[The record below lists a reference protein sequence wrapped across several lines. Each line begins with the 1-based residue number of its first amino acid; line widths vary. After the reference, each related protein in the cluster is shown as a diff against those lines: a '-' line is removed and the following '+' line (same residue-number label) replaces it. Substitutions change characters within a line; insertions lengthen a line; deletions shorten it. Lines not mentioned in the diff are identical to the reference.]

1 MGAKHAKGLAQA
13 QLDKDY
19 LVRSANWANTEF
31 QEEKV
36 RELKDRAA
44 LDDYKFRTGTK
55 EATEIAQMQAYERS
69 NEVADNNLK
78 SLSFYTE
85 TARDRVNLGLDEQIA
100 ELSFQFEDLERDF
113 TRKAVAAAFG
123 DAALEQT
130 LDNARQDAELKKK
143 ELKIEKANATAEF
156 DAKLGYINEQGQKIA
171 GQFDI
176 ESRKVQSEN
185 RYNQLNNQLD
195 SIIQKG
201 AAQARG
207 LKGRGANK
215 MTASIAAL
223 SGLNTQRLSDSLY
236 LAEQSIGIQKELT
249 KKQKLSILGDKT
261 AKKGSASYLGAL
273 GIQKKQIKTKL
284 GQTKRSVKLQQKEI
298 AETLGIDAE
307 EFELSKEKLGESLM
321 SVGESAKIKLEEIEA
336 KAFEAKTQIHA
347 QRMLKP
353 VFGPD
358 ISVPFATPKTE
369 YIRPFRPIYPT
380 EHTIKQGA
388 GITGSTST
396 PSTLSTALGIGS
408 TVASLASLIPGA
420 APVAAPVAAG
430 LGFLSDLFR

>member
-1 MGAKHAKGLAQA
+1 MGAKHAKGLQHA
-13 QLDKDY
+13 QLDQKF
-19 LVRSANWANTEF
+19 LVDSKQHANNVF

-36 RELKDRAA
+36 REFKDRAA

-55 EATEIAQMQAYERS
+55 AVTEKAQMQAYERS

-78 SLSFYTE
+78 SLDFYAG
-85 TARDRVNLGLDEQIA
+85 TAKDRINLGLDEQIA

-113 TRKAVAAAFG
+113 TRKAVSAAFG

-130 LDNARQDAELKKK
+130 LDNARQDADLKKK

-176 ESRKVQSEN
+176 ESKKVQSEN
-185 RYNQLNNQLD
+185 RYNQLNNQLE
-195 SIIQKG
+195 SIVQKG

-207 LKGRGANK
+207 LKGRSANK
-215 MTASIAAL
+215 MTASIASL

-236 LAEQSIGIQKELT
+236 LAEQSIEIQRELT
-249 KKQKLSILGDKT
+249 KKQKLSVLGDKT

-273 GIQKKQIKTKL
+273 GIQRKQIKTKL

-321 SVGESAKIKLEEIEA
+321 SAGESAKIKLEEIEA
-336 KAFEAKTQIHA
+336 KVFEAKTKIYA

-358 ISVPFATPKTE
+358 LPVPFATPKTE
-369 YIRPFRPIYPT
+369 YIKPLRPIYPT

-388 GITGSTST
+388 GLTGSNT
-396 PSTLSTALGIGS
+396 PSTASTALGIGS

-420 APVAAPVAAG
+420 APIAAPIAAG

>member
-1 MGAKHAKGLAQA
+1 MGVKHAVKYQTA
-13 QLDKDY
+13 QLDQKYAVD
-19 LVRSANWANTEF
+19 SKQWANTVF

-36 RELKDRAA
+36 RELKDQAA
-44 LDDYKFRTGTK
+44 LDDFEFKTGVK
-55 EATEIAQMQAYERS
+55 AATEKAQMQAYERS

-78 SLSFYTE
+78 SLDFYAG
-85 TARDRVNLGLDEQIA
+85 TARDRVILGLDEQIA
-100 ELSFQFEDLERDF
+100 EFSFQLQDLERDF
-113 TRKAVAAAFG
+113 TRRAVAAAFG

-130 LDNARQDAELKKK
+130 LDNARQDADLKKK

-176 ESRKVQSEN
+176 ESKKVQSEN
-185 RYNQLNNQLD
+185 RYNQLNNQLE

-249 KKQKLSILGDKT
+249 KKQKLSVLGDKT

-284 GQTKRSVKLQQKEI
+284 GQTKQSVKLQQKEI

-321 SVGESAKIKLEEIEA
+321 SAGEAAKIKLEEIEA
-336 KAFEAKTQIHA
+336 KVFEAKTQIHA

-358 ISVPFATPKTE
+358 LPVPFATPKTE
-369 YIRPFRPIYPT
+369 YIRPLRPLYPT

-388 GITGSTST
+388 GLTGSNT
-396 PSTLSTALGIGS
+396 PSTLSTVLGATS
-408 TVASLASLIPGA
+408 AVADLASLIPGA
-420 APVAAPVAAG
+420 ASIAQPIARG
-430 LGFLSDLFR
+430 TQFLSNLFQ